1 MSYPIT
7 YQKLFQKE
15 GAGPK
20 LREDIMPDTV
30 VKATSQ
36 SLTAAQ
42 KKQALSNIGAVSYL
56 GNTLTAAQ
64 AIQTLKNLRFDVSSA
79 AFANSIWGGRNLLDI
94 YTEAQ
99 INSKVA
105 AGDFSGMFI
114 GDYITKTITV
124 DGTAY
129 TNVWRCAHFDYYLGI
144 GDTECTTHH
153 IVMVPDGI
161 VGTAQMNSTNTTS
174 GGFKSSAMWGTTLP
188 KYTSALQS
196 AFGSAHVLKHRY
208 LITYSMNSSLMS
220 MAGAN
225 WSGAVPIWSWE
236 WIDCY
241 ANLMTEHMVYGQPIY
256 SSSAADSASYH
267 TQLALFH
274 LRPQS
279 IHCRSHWWLSAVAS
293 SANFARVTQG
303 GPADANGASYSFG
316 VRPLFLWS

>member
-7 YQKLFQKE
+7 YQKLFDNA

-20 LREDIMPDTV
+20 LREDIIPDTS
-30 VKATSQ
+30 VKVTAQ
-36 SLTAAQ
+36 SLSASQ
-42 KKQALSNIGAVSYL
+42 QKQALSNISAVSYL
-56 GNTLTAAQ
+56 DNTLTAAQ

-99 INSKVA
+99 INAKVA
-105 AGDFSGMFI
+105 AGDFSGMFV

-129 TNVWRCAHFDYYLGI
+129 TNLWRCAHFDYYLGI
-144 GDTECTTHH
+144 GDTDCTTHH

-161 VGTAQMNSTNTTS
+161 VGTARMNATNTTEGAFQGS
-174 GGFKSSAMWGTTLP
+174 EMWTTTLP
-188 KYTSALQS
+188 KYTAAIQS

-208 LITYSMNSSLMS
+208 LITQSMNSSLMS

-225 WSGAVPIWSWE
+225 WTGAVPIWSWG
-236 WIDCY
+236 WTDAY

-267 TQLALFH
+267 TQLAMFH
-274 LRPQS
+274 LRPQL
-279 IHCRSHWWLSAVAS
+279 IHNRAAWWLSAVAS
-293 SANFARVTQG
+293 SFYFALVAG
-303 GPADANGASYSFG
+303 DGDADAYGASYSLG